1 MSPTATFQHAGDAV
15 SAVSSALKGKN
26 VFLILEI
33 SRWSKYI
40 LLLFLYCTYICS
52 YTLALLINC
61 NLIIRCNF
69 FH

>member
-15 SAVSSALKGKN
+15 GADSSAVKGKN

-52 YTLALLINC
+52 YT
-61 NLIIRCNF
+61 
-69 FH
+69 